1 MSVFD
6 TVNQIIAQPP
16 IGNPQLAYALASGIR
31 ELARRLGRGARTA
44 AAHMRRDPATILAAP
59 GGTVAC
65 RSPRS
70 RSC

>member
-31 ELARRLGRGARTA
+31 ELARHLGRGARTA
-44 AAHMRRDPATILAAP
+44 VAHMRHDPATILVAL
-59 GGTVAC
+59 GDTV
-65 RSPRS
+65 S
-70 RSC
+70 R